1 MRFDKTP
8 KHGVILIRPER
19 NLYYDSNQDKVQHWH
34 QSPALHHHWYY
45 LHLNVSILVPV
56 SLYRRIRW
64 PQIRVSTLSPAVS
77 LCPSTQRSPG
87 WSVPSSTTIVAGV
100 SLVKVSLCWCPMK
113 CGAPAHPQQP
123 WDWLSLSW
131 LTAVSVAV
139 WDDDWGNFNRESLCN
154 TIVDS
159 LYPVSTQHSSL
170 STQLHHRH
178 SNGISG
184 HCQQCQ
190 ASVEFLGNQFPVVGI
205 VSVSITVVCRVW
217 RPASLGTGPYPVP
230 QPPRRQR
237 EQYLYIVLFISIL
250 EWGISLYISLYLC
263 IRLRNISIFPWLP
276 VSRQPVGLQS
286 IFARQLVAG
295 VTWRLSHFT
304 LPTDSASVCLVLM
317 CDVRSSGATWDWQCQ
332 AVCSLASRFLTLL
345 LRLILGQAITVS

>member
-87 WSVPSSTTIVAGV
+87 WSVPSSSTIVAGV

-184 HCQQCQ
+184 HCQQCW
-190 ASVEFLGNQFPVVGI
+190 VFRK
-205 VSVSITVVCRVW
+205 SVSCCWYCQCEHNCCLSCVAACQSGD
-217 RPASLGTGPYPVP
+217 RPISCPYLTPETEGAISLYSSL
-230 QPPRRQR
+230 
-237 EQYLYIVLFISIL
+237 YLYI
-250 EWGISLYISLYLC
+250 
-263 IRLRNISIFPWLP
+263 
-276 VSRQPVGLQS
+276 
-286 IFARQLVAG
+286 
-295 VTWRLSHFT
+295 
-304 LPTDSASVCLVLM
+304 
-317 CDVRSSGATWDWQCQ
+317 
-332 AVCSLASRFLTLL
+332 FL
-345 LRLILGQAITVS
+345 